1 MPFPFR
7 LISEQRSLLMGWA
20 ILFIM
25 LSHAFSPSWA
35 NIPFLHTIAGKGF
48 ALNDVGGFLFL
59 SGFGL
64 YYSFQRNGH
73 ILSFYKKRIS
83 RLYIPFLIVALPFYI
98 ISLLIGEIDLIKFVL
113 SETGLFFFVY
123 GNNGMW
129 YISLSLL
136 LYLIFPL
143 IYYILFKRGYV
154 TANTIVVLVLSILF
168 IFFFRLYLPAYYR
181 LVAIGLVKIPLFI
194 VGIYTGYL
202 AVNEKVLSRIGGGGL
217 VACVILLW
225 VLSKHFPQ
233 LEFLYKDSIVLVGIP
248 CIAFFFHLCS
258 KNVQPVCKVFE
269 WLGSYSLELY
279 MLHMLL
285 KNATFSILDFY
296 GMTSV
301 DERIVVAGILLASLL
316 LCNPVHIF
324 TRKIAGGI
332 L

>member
-64 YYSFQRNGH
+64 YYSFQRNSH
-73 ILSFYKKRIS
+73 VLSFYKKRIS

-113 SETGLFFFVY
+113 SETGFFFFVH

-129 YISLSLL
+129 YISLSIL

-143 IYYILFKRGYV
+143 IYFILFKRGYV
-154 TANTIVVLVLSILF
+154 AANAIVALFLSVSIV
-168 IFFFRLYLPAYYR
+168 FFFRLYLPAYYG

-194 VGIYTGYL
+194 VGIYAGYL
-202 AVNEKVLSRIGGGGL
+202 AVNEKVLGRIGGGGL

-225 VLSKHFPQ
+225 VFSKHFPQ
-233 LEFLYKDSIVLVGIP
+233 IEFLYKDSIVLVGIP

-258 KNVQPVCKVFE
+258 KKVQPVCKVLE

-285 KNATFSILDFY
+285 KNATFSILDFC

-316 LCNPVHIF
+316 LCKPVHIF
-324 TRKIAGGI
+324 TQKIAGGI